1 MSDAGGKRE
10 WRARLLAARAEL
22 APERLQSAAEAL
34 SGHVLA
40 RLGGLRRIAAYV
52 PMGRE
57 PGSLRLLDMLRDGG
71 TEVLLPVVVADGLHW
86 ARYAGAGELIA
97 GALGT
102 LAPAGPRLGP
112 SALATADAVLVPA
125 LAVDHRG
132 VRLGRGGGYYDR
144 ALACLR
150 PGARLAALLH
160 DGELVERLPADP
172 WDTTVTSVVEPTIGW
187 TELPVVEHH
196 VR

>member
-1 MSDAGGKRE
+1 MSEAGGKRE

-22 APERLQSAAEAL
+22 APERLRSAADAL

-71 TEVLLPVVVADGLHW
+71 TEVLLPVVVADGLDW

-102 LAPAGPRLGP
+102 RVPAGPRLGT

-132 VRLGRGGGYYDR
+132 IRLGRGGGYYDR
-144 ALACLR
+144 ALAVLP

>member
-1 MSDAGGKRE
+1 MDGEGGKRE

-22 APERLQSAAEAL
+22 AAERLESAAEAL
-34 SGHVLA
+34 AGHVLA
-40 RLGGLRRIAAYV
+40 RLGDRGRIAAYV

-71 TEVLLPVVVADGLHW
+71 TEVLLPVVVADGLDW
-86 ARYAGAGELIA
+86 ARYTGAEALVAGP
-97 GALGT
+97 LGT
-102 LAPAGPRLGP
+102 RAPAGPRLGP
-112 SALATADAVLVPA
+112 SALATAEAVLVPA

-144 ALACLR
+144 ALAAVP
-150 PGARLAALLH
+150 PGVSLAALLH
-160 DGELVERLPADP
+160 DGELIERLPADP
-172 WDTTVTSVVEPTIGW
+172 WDTTVTSAVEPTIGW

>member
-1 MSDAGGKRE
+1 VSEAGGKRE

-22 APERLQSAAEAL
+22 APERLQSAADAL

-71 TEVLLPVVVADGLHW
+71 TEVLLPVVVADGLDW

-102 LAPAGPRLGP
+102 RAPAGPRLGP

-144 ALACLR
+144 ALAGLP

>member
-1 MSDAGGKRE
+1 VNDAGGKRE

-22 APERLQSAAEAL
+22 APERLRSAADAL

-71 TEVLLPVVVADGLHW
+71 TEVLLPVVVADGLDW
-86 ARYAGAGELIA
+86 ARYAGAGELVA

-102 LAPAGPRLGP
+102 RAPAGPRLGP
-112 SALATADAVLVPA
+112 SVLATADAVLVPA

>member
-22 APERLQSAAEAL
+22 APERLQSAADAL

-71 TEVLLPVVVADGLHW
+71 TEVLLPVVVADGLDW

-102 LAPAGPRLGP
+102 QAPAAPRLGP

-144 ALACLR
+144 ALAALP

>member
-1 MSDAGGKRE
+1 VSEAGGKRE

-22 APERLQSAAEAL
+22 APERLRSAADAL

-71 TEVLLPVVVADGLHW
+71 TEVLLPVVVADGLDW

-102 LAPAGPRLGP
+102 RAPTGPRLGP

-144 ALACLR
+144 ALAALP

-172 WDTTVTSVVEPTIGW
+172 WDTTVTSAVEPTIGW

>member
-1 MSDAGGKRE
+1 MNDASGKRE

-22 APERLQSAAEAL
+22 APERLRSAADAL

-71 TEVLLPVVVADGLHW
+71 TEVLLPVVVADGLDW
-86 ARYAGAGELIA
+86 ARYAGPGELIA

-102 LAPAGPRLGP
+102 RTPTGPRLGP

-144 ALACLR
+144 ALAALP

-196 VR
+196 VG

>member
-1 MSDAGGKRE
+1 MSEAGGKRE

-22 APERLQSAAEAL
+22 APERLRSAADAL

-71 TEVLLPVVVADGLHW
+71 TEVLLPVVVADGLDW

-102 LAPAGPRLGP
+102 RAPTGPRLGP

-144 ALACLR
+144 ALAAVP

-160 DGELVERLPADP
+160 DGELVERLPVDP

>member
-1 MSDAGGKRE
+1 MSEAGGKSE

-22 APERLQSAAEAL
+22 APERLRSAADAL

-71 TEVLLPVVVADGLHW
+71 TEVLLPVVVADGLDW

-102 LAPAGPRLGP
+102 RAPTGPRLGP

-144 ALACLR
+144 ALAALP

-172 WDTTVTSVVEPTIGW
+172 WDTTVTSAVEPTIGW

>member
-1 MSDAGGKRE
+1 MSEAGGKRE

-22 APERLQSAAEAL
+22 APERLRSAADAL

-40 RLGGLRRIAAYV
+40 RLGDLRRIAAYV

-71 TEVLLPVVVADGLHW
+71 TEVLLPVVVADGLDW

-102 LAPAGPRLGP
+102 RAPTGPRLGP

-144 ALACLR
+144 ALAALP

-196 VR
+196 VG

>member
-1 MSDAGGKRE
+1 MSEAGGKRE

-22 APERLQSAAEAL
+22 APERLRSAADAL

-71 TEVLLPVVVADGLHW
+71 TEVLLPVVVADGLDW

-102 LAPAGPRLGP
+102 RVPAGPRLGT

-144 ALACLR
+144 ALAVLP

-172 WDTTVTSVVEPTIGW
+172 WDTTVTSAVEPTIGW